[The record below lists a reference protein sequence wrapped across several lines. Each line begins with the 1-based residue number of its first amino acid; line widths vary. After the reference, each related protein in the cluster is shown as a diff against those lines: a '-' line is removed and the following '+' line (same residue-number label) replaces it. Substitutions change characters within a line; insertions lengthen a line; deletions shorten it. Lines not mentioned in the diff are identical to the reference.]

1 MKQLQLTSF
10 IIALLAMIGG
20 SGCSSDD
27 NPVAKLT
34 YAETPEAFN
43 YIVTSGARA
52 TGVALDGVKYSMLF
66 DDEARTAT
74 LTIYD
79 LRLDEN
85 DSPATYVFN
94 DVPWEFSVGTPT
106 VERVME
112 AESLVPE
119 FGDSEPHSFTDLK
132 VVFYESSELD
142 PSDCRGFS
150 VRFTVDGIYKGRA
163 YPMRMLCRGTTE
175 VFPSEEEAAAG
186 IEDVYVTYAPQLMIE
201 FNPDRFT
208 AKVVVSDMEL
218 SAGSEVLGRVVIPDA
233 KLCFDE
239 QGGYS
244 VAYDGTVDA
253 GTWSLSGFKAVE
265 EDSGDLFVTY
275 TAAADGRTHDIRS
288 FMQSNRYSTPTAD
301 AGPVK

>member
-1 MKQLQLTSF
+1 
-10 IIALLAMIGG
+10 
-20 SGCSSDD
+20 
-27 NPVAKLT
+27 
-34 YAETPEAFN
+34 
-43 YIVTSGARA
+43 
-52 TGVALDGVKYSMLF
+52 
-66 DDEARTAT
+66 
-74 LTIYD
+74 
-79 LRLDEN
+79 
-85 DSPATYVFN
+85 
-94 DVPWEFSVGTPT
+94 
-106 VERVME
+106 
-112 AESLVPE
+112 
-119 FGDSEPHSFTDLK
+119 
-132 VVFYESSELD
+132 
-142 PSDCRGFS
+142 
-150 VRFTVDGIYKGRA
+150 
-163 YPMRMLCRGTTE
+163 
-175 VFPSEEEAAAG
+175 
-186 IEDVYVTYAPQLMIE
+186 MIE